1 MSDKTDGDA
10 KKMYYEA
17 MEVRTFPSFSRFTE
31 PQLGGAVSKD
41 TLIFIPV
48 VMHPLDSSDLIANS
62 YYKVPTC
69 RKRLSL
75 KNY

>member
-17 MEVRTFPSFSRFTE
+17 MEVRTFPSFSYILLFPRFTE
-31 PQLGGAVSKD
+31 PQLCGAVSKY

-48 VMHPLDSSDLIANS
+48 VMHIFEQLRYDSKQLF
-62 YYKVPTC
+62 
-69 RKRLSL
+69 
-75 KNY
+75 